1 MSTPILSVHGLQKR
15 FRERLLVN
23 IESLVIDLVGV
34 YIFTGINCVGK
45 NTSLKVS
52 AGLKTAQIVKDFFRQ
67 SSQTFSSHRCDVQQH
82 RLCASASRDVFHQ
95 HC

>member
-15 FRERLLVN
+15 FRERLPIN
-23 IESLVIDLVGV
+23 IESLVVDLVGV

-45 NTSLKVS
+45 NTLLKIL
-52 AGLKTAQIVKDFFRQ
+52 AELKSAQIGKDFFRQ
-67 SSQTFSSHRCDVQQH
+67 AGQTFSSHRCDVQQH
-82 RLCASASRDVFHQ
+82 RLCASASLDVFHQ